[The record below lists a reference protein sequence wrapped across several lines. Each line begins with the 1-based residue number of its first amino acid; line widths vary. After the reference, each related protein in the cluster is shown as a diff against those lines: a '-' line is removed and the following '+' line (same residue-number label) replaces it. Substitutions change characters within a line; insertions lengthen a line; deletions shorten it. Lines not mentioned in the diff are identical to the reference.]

1 MVVEEQMLHWSSVG
15 IAFVLGL
22 TVLVAKKQTTI
33 ERRSWGQ
40 WMILRLYKSAWR
52 FWVMV
57 RAIDVGYLEYR
68 RAIGEAPFEIENE
81 RFLGK
86 LIKPSGTRAA
96 EPRAA

>member
-1 MVVEEQMLHWSSVG
+1 MKEQVLHWSALGV
-15 IAFVLGL
+15 AFALGL
-22 TVLVAKKQTTI
+22 TVLVAKKQTTR

-40 WMILRLYKSAWR
+40 WMILRLYKAAWR
-52 FWVMV
+52 FWVIV

-86 LIKPSGTRAA
+86 LIKPSHHTAAGDRAA
-96 EPRAA
+96 

>member
-1 MVVEEQMLHWSSVG
+1 MEEQLLHWSALG
-15 IAFVLGL
+15 IAFALGL
-22 TVLVAKKQTTI
+22 TVLVAKKQTMR
-33 ERRSWGQ
+33 ERRSLGQ
-40 WMILRLYKSAWR
+40 WMILRLYMTAWR
-52 FWVMV
+52 FWVIV

-86 LIKPSGTRAA
+86 LIKPSRNRAA